1 MVVLLLSLH
10 SNEMSLQVVQ
20 NVAKL
25 NSWEQTASS
34 VTAVP
39 WHGLIWG
46 EIPSYSQEGS
56 PLLLCKGCCISALW
70 ILTAWAFCGER
81 DRFSS
86 MLGLSF
92 LTNRIFS
99 SHWNLLQSKSKQPSL
114 LRQPGPA
121 ACWGWVREHTLHPTS
136 PRAPASAG
144 KAGGAVAKSQ
154 LLPKLSPCVPQPLS
168 VLSPTAP
175 FSDWRVISLN
185 RWIQGNHNMLL
196 ENWSPESKTGKKRR
210 KRGKPPPSVSWNWN
224 PTIIVLMLILSSQA
238 ISQDI

>member
-25 NSWEQTASS
+25 NSWEQTAFS
-34 VTAVP
+34 VTAAR

-56 PLLLCKGCCISALW
+56 PLLSCKGCCINGLW
-70 ILTAWAFCGER
+70 ILTAWAFWGECHR
-81 DRFSS
+81 SSS

-92 LTNRIFS
+92 LTHMIFS
-99 SHWNLLQSKSKQPSL
+99 SHWNPLQSRAKHQGQLQPENGWESTLCTPPLPELMQVKGKQEEL
-114 LRQPGPA
+114 QP
-121 ACWGWVREHTLHPTS
+121 
-136 PRAPASAG
+136 
-144 KAGGAVAKSQ
+144 KSQ
-154 LLPKLSPCVPQPLS
+154 LLPKLSHCVPQLIS
-168 VLSPTAP
+168 VLSPTAS

-196 ENWSPESKTGKKRR
+196 ENWSPESKKDRKKKRGEEE
-210 KRGKPPPSVSWNWN
+210 KKGKSPLVCHEIENQQ
-224 PTIIVLMLILSSQA
+224 L
-238 ISQDI
+238 